1 MWSFIRDVRF
11 AIRQLRR
18 SPGFALITILTLGVG
33 IGATTAIFSL
43 VNTVVLRPL
52 PFPDSDRMVDVSP
65 GRQETPGGPVFPGGF
80 SYPDFF
86 DYRSQNHSFEAVASY
101 HDTDMTLTG
110 RGDPLHVTGE
120 VVAAD
125 MFRVLRVAP
134 ALGRDFTA
142 ADEKPHSNVVIL
154 SHELWASAFGSR
166 EDIVGQAA
174 TLNGISYTVVG
185 VMPKGFMFPI
195 GDPAP
200 AFYTTPAVDSFD
212 PNGGTPMSTQRG
224 AHWLEAVGRLK
235 PGVSI
240 ASATSDV
247 SVIASNLSRQYPDTN
262 SKDKLAMVRPELE
275 KIIGKTRPMLR
286 ILFASVGFVLLIA
299 CANVAGLLLARSSQR
314 RGEIAVRSALGAGR
328 GTIVRQI
335 LIESMVLAICGGL
348 LGILIATLSLSTL
361 IHLVPQNLPRLGRVS
376 VDRDAML
383 FAFGISMVTAVLFG
397 GFPAWRLARLHP
409 SQAIR
414 QGSRTVTA
422 DRGQHRLQNILII
435 GETAV
440 GLVLLVG
447 SALLIHTFVRV
458 MHIDPGFDTRNV
470 LTANLTL
477 PNGNYPGPKLDQYY
491 RELIRTVSNL
501 PGVESATAAFPLPMS
516 NSAISIS
523 FQIEGHE
530 VPRAQEPVEQ
540 LAAVMPDYF
549 KTMRIPIVEGREF
562 QPTDTMKSA
571 AVMVVTQSFAR
582 KYFPG
587 EDPIGKMIKPGL
599 GDGFTKSSTNRQIV
613 GVVADVKQFGL
624 TAETVPQYY
633 LPFSQAMISDPSLA
647 IRTKGHPGSVAVAVR
662 AAVASLDPSIPL
674 YDVRPLDDYVARSA
688 AQPRFQ
694 AVLLSCFAGL
704 ALLLF
709 AVGLYAVL
717 SYTVSQ
723 RTVEIGVRMALG
735 AKREDMLMMF
745 LRQGLRLTAIG
756 GVIGLVSALGLVRVM
771 STMLYEVKPLDPSS
785 FLSVPVVV
793 VLVAAGASALPA
805 IRAMSTNPMSALK
818 DE

>member
-1 MWSFIRDVRF
+1 MWSFIRDIQF
-11 AIRQLRR
+11 SIRQLRR
-18 SPGFALITILTLGVG
+18 SPGFALITILTLGLG

-52 PFPDSDRMVDVSP
+52 PFPNANRIVDLSP
-65 GRQETPGGPVFPGGF
+65 GRQETPSGPVFAGNF

-86 DYRSQNHSFEAVASY
+86 DYRSLNHSFEAMASY

-125 MFRVLRVAP
+125 FFRVLRVSP
-134 ALGRDFTA
+134 VLGRDFTP
-142 ADEKPHSNVVIL
+142 ADEKPHANVVIL
-154 SHELWASAFGSR
+154 SHELWQSMFGSR
-166 EDIVGQAA
+166 QDVVGEEA
-174 TLNGISYTVVG
+174 TLSGISYTIIG

-224 AHWLEAVGRLK
+224 AHWLEAIGRLK

-240 ASATSDV
+240 ASATSDL
-247 SVIASNLSRQYPDTN
+247 SVIARNLNRQYPDTN
-262 SKDKLAMVRPELE
+262 GKDKTAVVKPELE
-275 KIIGKTRPMLR
+275 KIIGETRPVLR
-286 ILFASVGFVLLIA
+286 ILFAAVGFVLLIA

-328 GTIVRQI
+328 GAIIRQI
-335 LIESMVLAICGGL
+335 LIESVVLAICGGL
-348 LGILIATLSLSTL
+348 LGVLIATLSLSTL
-361 IHLVPQNLPRLGRVS
+361 IHLVPQNLPRLAEVS
-376 VDRDAML
+376 VDRDALL
-383 FAFGISMVTAVLFG
+383 FAFGISLVTAVLFG
-397 GFPAWRLARLHP
+397 GFPAWRLSRLNA
-409 SQAIR
+409 SQSIR

-422 DRGQHRLQNILII
+422 DRGQHRLQHALII
-435 GETAV
+435 GETAI

-447 SALLIHTFVRV
+447 SALLIHTFIRV
-458 MHIDPGFDTRNV
+458 LHVDPGFDTRNV
-470 LTANLTL
+470 LTANLSL
-477 PNGNYPGPKLDQYY
+477 PDSTYPGPKLDQFY
-491 RELIRTVSNL
+491 RQLQTTLSNT
-501 PGVESATAAFPLPMS
+501 PGVSDATAAFPLPMS

-530 VPRAQEPVEQ
+530 VPKTQEPVEQ
-540 LAAVMPDYF
+540 LASVTPDYF
-549 KTMRIPIVEGREF
+549 KTLRIPIIEGREF
-562 QPTDTMKSA
+562 QPADTMKSQP
-571 AVMVVTQSFAR
+571 VMLITQSFAR

-587 EDPIGKMIKPGL
+587 EDPMGKMIKPGL
-599 GDGFTKSSTNRQIV
+599 GDGYTKSSTYRQIV
-613 GVVADVKQFGL
+613 GVVADVKEFGL
-624 TAETVPQYY
+624 TAETVPEYY
-633 LPFSQAMISDPSLA
+633 LPFSQALVSDPSLV
-647 IRTKGHPGSVAVAVR
+647 IRAKGDPGSVVAAVR
-662 AAVASLDPSIPL
+662 AAVASLDPAIPL
-674 YDVRPLDDYVARSA
+674 YDIRPLDDYVSRSA
-688 AQPRFQ
+688 AQSRFQ
-694 AVLLSCFAGL
+694 AVLLTCFAGL

-785 FLSVPVVV
+785 FLSVPVVIAI
-793 VLVAAGASALPA
+793 VAIGASTIPA

-818 DE
+818 EE

>member
-11 AIRQLRR
+11 GIRQLRR
-18 SPGFALITILTLGVG
+18 SPGFALITILTLGLG

-52 PFPDSDRMVDVSP
+52 PFLDSDRIVDVSP
-65 GRQETPGGPVFPGGF
+65 GRQETPGGPIIRGGF

-110 RGDPLHVTGE
+110 FGDPLHVTGE
-120 VVAAD
+120 VVGAD
-125 MFRVLRVAP
+125 FFRVLRVNP
-134 ALGRDFTA
+134 ILGRDFNL
-142 ADEKPHSNVVIL
+142 ADEKPHANVVML
-154 SHELWASAFGSR
+154 SHELWQSRFGSR
-166 EDIVGQAA
+166 EDVVGQAA
-174 TLNGISYTVVG
+174 TLNGISYTIIG
-185 VMPKGFMFPI
+185 VMPKGFLFPI

-200 AFYTTPAVDSFD
+200 GFYITPAVDSFD

-224 AHWLEAVGRLK
+224 AHWLEAIGRLK

-240 ASATSDV
+240 ASARADL
-247 SVIASNLSRQYPDTN
+247 SVIAGNLSRQYPDTN
-262 SKDKLAMVRPELE
+262 AKDKVAIVRPELE
-275 KIIGKTRPMLR
+275 KIIGKTRPVLR
-286 ILFASVGFVLLIA
+286 ILFAAVGFVLLIA

-328 GTIVRQI
+328 AAIIRQI
-335 LIESMVLAICGGL
+335 LIEAVVLAICGGL
-348 LGILIATLSLSTL
+348 LGIVIATLSLSTL
-361 IHLVPQNLPRLGRVS
+361 IHLVPQNLPRLAQVS
-376 VDRDAML
+376 VDREAML
-383 FAFGISMVTAVLFG
+383 FALGTSIVTAVLFG
-397 GFPAWRLARLHP
+397 GFPAWRLSRLNP
-409 SQAIR
+409 SQSIR

-422 DRGQHRLQNILII
+422 DRGQHRLQHALII
-435 GETAV
+435 AETAI

-458 MHIDPGFDTRNV
+458 MHVDPGFDTHNV
-470 LTANLTL
+470 LTASLSL
-477 PNGNYPGPKLDQYY
+477 PDSSYPGPKIDQFY
-491 RELIRTVSNL
+491 RELQTTLSNT
-501 PGVESATAAFPLPMS
+501 PGVVNATAAFPLPMS

-523 FQIEGHE
+523 FELEGHP
-530 VPRAQEPVEQ
+530 VPKSQEPVEQ
-540 LAAVMPDYF
+540 LAVVAPDYF

-562 QPTDTMKSA
+562 QATDTMKSQ
-571 AVMVVTQSFAR
+571 AVMLVTQSFAR

-587 EDPIGKMIKPGL
+587 EDPIGKMIRTGI
-599 GDGFTKSSTNRQIV
+599 GDGYTKSSTFRQVV
-613 GVVADVKQFGL
+613 GVVADVKEFGL
-624 TAETVPQYY
+624 TAETVPEYY
-633 LPFSQAMISDPSLA
+633 LPHSQALVTGPSVVV
-647 IRTKGHPGSVAVAVR
+647 RTKGDPGSVVTALR
-662 AAVASLDPSIPL
+662 AAVSSLDPSIPL
-674 YDVRPLDDYVARSA
+674 YDVRPLDDYVSRSA
-688 AQPRFQ
+688 AQARFQ
-694 AVLLSCFAGL
+694 AVLLTCFAGL

-735 AKREDMLMMF
+735 AKREEMLAMF

-756 GVIGLVSALGLVRVM
+756 GIIGLGVALGLVRVM
-771 STMLYEVKPLDPSS
+771 STMLYEVKPLDPTS
-785 FLSVPVVV
+785 FFSVPVVIA
-793 VLVAAGASALPA
+793 LVAIGASAIPA